1 MKREIFKVSKEE
13 IDDYTGFDEQEI
25 KGEIYTHVDDYLD
38 GMGDGESHTVVVQR
52 KSDGKYFEFSWS
64 YYRDEYYYEEEWCE
78 VKPKVITKTIYKW
91 YDEK

>member
-1 MKREIFKVSKEE
+1 
-13 IDDYTGFDEQEI
+13 
-25 KGEIYTHVDDYLD
+25 
-38 GMGDGESHTVVVQR
+38 MGDGESHTVVVQR